1 MQNAFKLQREGM
13 VSGGQLT
20 KESVL
25 LVFKEVFGLIESV
38 VQLLMANDAV
48 FRKIC
53 EHTVI
58 ETLKWLRRLKEY
70 TAASDPNGEEIKT
83 LATEAGTTVTALVRK
98 LNNRVFALE
107 DNEPETADQLR
118 AHMEVL
124 KTTVASVVQLTQAA
138 ATNIGNEALRLQRHE
153 ATEKFGAA
161 AAAAHALS
169 KHPATL
175 QCIPQGAV
183 ATKFKARSFAAVD
196 VVAPDAQQA
205 VFSAAPEPTQQPAET
220 PAQPAVGALSE
231 VMTAE
236 GQVSLLDAADS
247 ILAEMMDMTDLLG

>member
-1 MQNAFKLQREGM
+1 MAGSLSGDLSGLTGLQIRGVVVLSTPEASQKAAIALGEILQTIVDTHRKATSSRADGADLAKALLTLSNVESKGVELAGMLEEIPTRCPFPDIKPDLEEKCKNLLFAKTRMQNAFKLQREGM

-98 LNNRVFALE
+98 VRSAPSVFCVT
-107 DNEPETADQLR
+107 PW
-118 AHMEVL
+118 
-124 KTTVASVVQLTQAA
+124 KIS
-138 ATNIGNEALRLQRHE
+138 LRLLTPPSSSTSSPPTRFLPPLRK
-153 ATEKFGAA
+153 T
-161 AAAAHALS
+161 
-169 KHPATL
+169 
-175 QCIPQGAV
+175 
-183 ATKFKARSFAAVD
+183 SF
-196 VVAPDAQQA
+196 
-205 VFSAAPEPTQQPAET
+205 S
-220 PAQPAVGALSE
+220 
-231 VMTAE
+231 
-236 GQVSLLDAADS
+236 
-247 ILAEMMDMTDLLG
+247 